1 MERMPQPTRA
11 HSPSPVP
18 ALVASAFSI
27 LAALTCFGGAVGAVL
42 DSPATAAGSVERLP
56 AETLMPVAAGGED
69 TGPAVALAAYAAPPP
84 PVAEP
89 DTTAPTGAGIAP
101 AAAVQRRTVAIER
114 GDTLS
119 GVLGRAGVS
128 PADGRA
134 VVEALRAVLEPRSI
148 RPGGSVEVAFAA
160 DPAAGGGAR
169 LMEVTLAAD
178 ARREAT
184 AARGSDGGFAASVRD
199 LAAGSAPALAS
210 GVIRSSLFADA
221 AAAGAPDAVI
231 LEMIRAFS
239 YDVDFQRDIHPGDRF
254 SILFEQVSGSD
265 GAVLASGELLH
276 ARLVLAGEEHSLYR
290 HVDAG
295 GEAGYYR
302 SDGRSVRTALLR
314 TPVNGARLSSAFGMR
329 RHPVLGFS
337 RMHRGI
343 DFAAPV
349 GTPIYAAGDGKVGFV
364 GRNSGYGNYVRIDHD
379 ARYATAYAH
388 LSRFATGLKVHAQ
401 VKQGQVIGYVGS
413 TGVSTGPHLHYE
425 ILVDGSQV
433 NPLEVK
439 TVDQARLP
447 ADEMSR
453 FAAAVAEVDGH
464 HARLAGGAVATASTG
479 R

>member
-1 MERMPQPTRA
+1 MEWHKPPPFQLMDRMPQPTRSQSS
-11 HSPSPVP
+11 SPAP
-18 ALVASAFSI
+18 ALLASAFSI
-27 LAALTCFGGAVGAVL
+27 LAALTCFGGSVGAVL
-42 DSPATAAGSVERLP
+42 DNPAAVTLSAESLP
-56 AETLMPVAAGGED
+56 AEALMPVGTGADPAFAG
-69 TGPAVALAAYAAPPP
+69 YPPP
-84 PVAEP
+84 PAAEP
-89 DTTAPTGAGIAP
+89 VTAIGAVPAP
-101 AAAVQRRTVAIER
+101 ALQRRTVAIGR

-128 PADGRA
+128 PAEGRA
-134 VVEALRAVLEPRSI
+134 AVDALRAVLDPRSI
-148 RPGGSVEVAFAA
+148 RPGGGVEVAFAV
-160 DPAAGGGAR
+160 DPAADDGFR
-169 LMEVTLAAD
+169 LMAITLAAD

-184 AARGSDGGFAASVRD
+184 VARGSDGGFAASVRD

-221 AAAGAPDAVI
+221 ATAGAPDAVI
-231 LEMIRAFS
+231 LEMIQAFS

-265 GAVLASGELLH
+265 GAVLASGAMLH

-295 GEAGYYR
+295 GEAGYYSR
-302 SDGRSVRTALLR
+302 DGRSVRTALLR

-349 GTPIYAAGDGKVGFV
+349 GTPVYAAGDGRIGFV

-379 ARYATAYAH
+379 GRYATAYAH
-388 LSRFATGLKVHAQ
+388 LSRFATGLKVHTK

-433 NPLEVK
+433 NPIEVK
-439 TVDQARLP
+439 AVGQARLA

-464 HARLAGGAVATASTG
+464 HARLAGGTVAAAATG

>member
-1 MERMPQPTRA
+1 MPQPTRA
-11 HSPSPVP
+11 HPPSPVP

-27 LAALTCFGGAVGAVL
+27 LAALTCFGGTVGAVL
-42 DSPATAAGSVERLP
+42 DNPAAVATSVESLP
-56 AETLMPVAAGGED
+56 AEALMPVAAGGAD
-69 TGPAVALAAYAAPPP
+69 GDPALSVAYAAPPP

-89 DTTAPTGAGIAP
+89 AAAAPGAGP
-101 AAAVQRRTVAIER
+101 TETLQRRTVAIER

-148 RPGGSVEVAFAA
+148 RPGGGVEVAFAA
-160 DPAAGGGAR
+160 DPATGGGAR
-169 LMEVTLAAD
+169 LMTVSLAAD

-184 AARGSDGGFAASVRD
+184 VARGSDGGFAASVRD

-221 AAAGAPDAVI
+221 ATAGAPDAVI
-231 LEMIRAFS
+231 LEMIQAFS

-254 SILFEQVSGSD
+254 TILFEQVSGSD
-265 GAVLASGELLH
+265 GAVLASGALLH

-290 HVDAG
+290 HVDAA
-295 GEAGYYR
+295 GEAGYYTR
-302 SDGRSVRTALLR
+302 DGRSVRTALLR

-349 GTPIYAAGDGKVGFV
+349 GTPIYAAGDGRVGFV
-364 GRNSGYGNYVRIDHD
+364 GRNSGYGKYVRIDHD
-379 ARYATAYAH
+379 GRYATAYGH
-388 LSRFATGLKVHAQ
+388 LSRFATGLKVHAK

-439 TVDQARLP
+439 AVGQARLP

-464 HARLAGGAVATASTG
+464 HARLAGGAVAAASTG